1 MYQIELTIND
11 KDHNG
16 FIIAII
22 ANVTGIL
29 YTLKRILLAIIENL
43 RTEISFSASHQ
54 GVNDIFTLKSITVS
68 SFSDCQKHEG
78 IITTPVEQGV
88 LGVFQHSH
96 FFDQDNRITIKK
108 ILFLFP
114 KLVAYNQA
122 IKCYGKVYLARRV
135 EASCK

>member
-11 KDHNG
+11 KDYNG

-29 YTLKRILLAIIENL
+29 YSLKRILLAIIENL

-88 LGVFQHSH
+88 LGV
-96 FFDQDNRITIKK
+96 
-108 ILFLFP
+108 L
-114 KLVAYNQA
+114 
-122 IKCYGKVYLARRV
+122 
-135 EASCK
+135 

>member
-11 KDHNG
+11 KDYNG

-29 YTLKRILLAIIENL
+29 YSLKRILLAIIENL

-78 IITTPVEQGV
+78 INNPGGARGAGGV
-88 LGVFQHSH
+88 LALS
-96 FFDQDNRITIKK
+96 
-108 ILFLFP
+108 LF
-114 KLVAYNQA
+114 
-122 IKCYGKVYLARRV
+122 
-135 EASCK
+135 